1 MRPRAGRQ
9 HGPFSPPNRHRTK
22 NLCGNG
28 QGKSS
33 APGRCNPATERPLD
47 TTIRG
52 RLPPRRNVAATSRGD
67 VAQWPHGTGPRAGA
81 APGSFQ
87 YLVTKQHLSP
97 LGLPSSVPSRR
108 RFRNGAGF
116 EQPVVEPALRRA
128 PTIATGNATCSACN
142 VKAPSGRRPLENPA
156 PDPRTSSA
164 ISAVSRSNTAV
175 PMMLAPASLPGSGAL
190 DWGRR
195 RRRCSRTG
203 DARRIELAPG
213 GRLMLP
219 SWYTTSRT
227 GASEVVSGRY
237 LAASRPN

>member
-1 MRPRAGRQ
+1 MRPRARRQ
-9 HGPFSPPNRHRTK
+9 HGSFSPPNRHRTK

-28 QGKSS
+28 QGKSRG
-33 APGRCNPATERPLD
+33 PGRCNPATEGPLD

-67 VAQWPHGTGPRAGA
+67 VAQWPHGTGPRTGVSPVA
-81 APGSFQ
+81 FQ
-87 YLVTKQHLSP
+87 YLVAEQFLSALDLPFSAQPRRHL
-97 LGLPSSVPSRR
+97 
-108 RFRNGAGF
+108 RNGAGF

-142 VKAPSGRRPLENPA
+142 VKVPSGQRPPENPS
-156 PDPRTSSA
+156 PEPRTSSA

-175 PMMLAPASLPGSGAL
+175 PMMLAPASLPGSGAS

-195 RRRCSRTG
+195 HRRCSRTG

-213 GRLMLP
+213 GRPMLP
-219 SWYTTSRT
+219 SWHTTSRA
-227 GASEVVSGRY
+227 GASEVVSGKY
-237 LAASRPN
+237 LAASRSN